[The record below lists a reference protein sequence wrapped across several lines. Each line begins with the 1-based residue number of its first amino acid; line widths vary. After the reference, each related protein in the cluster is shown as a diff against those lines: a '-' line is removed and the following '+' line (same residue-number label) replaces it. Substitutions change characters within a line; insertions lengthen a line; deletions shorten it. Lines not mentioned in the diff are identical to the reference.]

1 MTRLGTIMRRTCRPI
16 KDTDRFSLTPEGR
29 EALEAA
35 ETATEAAEPV
45 QSVRQAYDGPAE
57 GQPRPGWT
65 RGTCPACGG
74 AVVANMYYVGG
85 RGYLCIHECWESLG
99 THPTCNYR
107 KVL

>member
-1 MTRLGTIMRRTCRPI
+1 MAMTRLGAILRRGFRPI
-16 KDTDRFSLTPEGR
+16 RDTDRFSLTPEG
-29 EALEAA
+29 EAALEA
-35 ETATEAAEPV
+35 TGPT

-57 GQPRPGWT
+57 GQPRTEWV

-85 RGYLCIHECWESLG
+85 RGYLCVHECWNSLSE
-99 THPTCNYR
+99 PSTCTYR